1 MGILG
6 LILLYSFSEVI
17 MNEQSNMPP
26 AAEPA
31 GMAGWF
37 ATWMKAATKP
47 NEQTFA
53 ELAAS
58 AGGKAT
64 TAYLWVFIGSL
75 VNFFLVSLV
84 QRASMRQIFQQLG
97 LGDQVPAQGLGAS
110 IISTICGAPIAAVV
124 GVLVFAVMVAIV
136 QWIAKMMGGRG
147 SYEQLLYV
155 FAAVLTPFY
164 LINAV
169 LSLLGAIPFVG
180 LCFGIVSLV
189 LALYILYLEVLAVK
203 AVNQFGWGQAAGAL
217 LLPIVVIGCCIAVVA
232 FGMAALIAPAV
243 RETFNSIN

>member
-1 MGILG
+1 
-6 LILLYSFSEVI
+6 
-17 MNEQSNMPP
+17 MNEQSNLPP
-26 AAEPA
+26 ATEPA

-37 ATWMKAATKP
+37 ATWMKAVTRP

-58 AGGKAT
+58 ASGKAT
-64 TAYLWVFIGSL
+64 TAYLWLFIGSL
-75 VNFFLVSLV
+75 VNFFLVSFV
-84 QRASMRQIFQQLG
+84 QGGSMRQAFQQLG
-97 LGDQVPAQGLGAS
+97 LGDQVPAPGFGATL
-110 IISTICGAPIAAVV
+110 ISSICGAPIGAVI
-124 GVLVFAVMVAIV
+124 GVAVFAVMVAVV

-164 LINAV
+164 FVSAV

-180 LCFGIVSLV
+180 LCFGLVSLG
-189 LALYILYLEVLAVK
+189 LGLYVLYLEVLAVK

-217 LLPIVVIGCCIAVVA
+217 LLPLVVIGCCIAVVV